1 MPCVQCTALWFPM
14 PRLTYTTAALARNH
28 KHLAGAKNAPEA
40 LRSAPRSIH
49 RLQPQRAASASSLQ
63 ATGAAIM
70 CAAHGRRLARRLHS
84 VRNMR
89 TCQHKTARHGASNR
103 MHLHSRRLYRVAAAE
118 AVPPTPANVR
128 APCGGEQNGAS
139 YPNATFRR
147 AAAASPRGSAKR
159 GRHAHCASAA
169 VRNLP
174 MSALALY
181 AHSLLSRLASP
192 RRGAPYRRLRH
203 GCAVPASGSCE
214 HRSTFVS
221 RGGRQRC
228 TRTSQHARTSH
239 VETAIHEVRPDW
251 VRCRC

>member
-1 MPCVQCTALWFPM
+1 M

-28 KHLAGAKNAPEA
+28 KHLTGAKNAPEA

-63 ATGAAIM
+63 ATGADIM

-84 VRNMR
+84 VRILRNMR

-103 MHLHSRRLYRVAAAE
+103 MHLQSRRLHRVAAAE

-174 MSALALY
+174 TSALALY
-181 AHSLLSRLASP
+181 AHSLLSAFGVTATRCSISAPSTRLRRPCIWQLRAQKYIRQSRRAPTLHAHKTTCTHQP
-192 RRGAPYRRLRH
+192 RRNRYP
-203 GCAVPASGSCE
+203 
-214 HRSTFVS
+214 
-221 RGGRQRC
+221 
-228 TRTSQHARTSH
+228 
-239 VETAIHEVRPDW
+239 
-251 VRCRC
+251 